1 VPITLVVLAAVFAA
15 QRFGTEKVGKVFGP
29 VMTIWFLSLAAIGIW
44 NVVLSL
50 FGGDESD
57 VIVHL
62 FSNQF
67 KTH

>member
-1 VPITLVVLAAVFAA
+1 HSYHSQTVAHLKSKNRKCT
-15 QRFGTEKVGKVFGP
+15 
-29 VMTIWFLSLAAIGIW
+29 FLWMFNQTVISPEIGIW
-44 NVVLSL
+44 NVLLSL

>member
-1 VPITLVVLAAVFAA
+1 MFNQTVISP
-15 QRFGTEKVGKVFGP
+15 E
-29 VMTIWFLSLAAIGIW
+29 IGIW
-44 NVVLSL
+44 NVLLSL